1 MHEVEGVCPM
11 TRFGSLLAHS
21 LGQVRKANAKTFAEV
36 GRARCAK
43 KTTVPVGPSSV
54 INCTSWNRRKY
65 LGKHFVT
72 VTASNFLTVTVDRR
86 ERTWSTLDV
95 DFWGVA

>member
-1 MHEVEGVCPM
+1 M
-11 TRFGSLLAHS
+11 HS

-43 KTTVPVGPSSV
+43 KTTVPVGQSRFSLHLL
-54 INCTSWNRRKY
+54 
-65 LGKHFVT
+65 LGESTWKHFVT

-95 DFWGVA
+95 D